1 MVPIR
6 LDKLIR
12 AQAAAE
18 AAEEHDE
25 RAAAARG
32 THHALGRVVDERLV
46 GVARHCGIR
55 KVVIIIIVRAFVVVV
70 LYLEYRGVV

>member
-32 THHALGRVVDERLV
+32 PHHALGRVVDERLV

-55 KVVIIIIVRAFVVVV
+55 KVVIIIVRAFVVFV
-70 LYLEYRGVV
+70 LYLKYRGVV